1 MFITSK
7 ESFIKEE
14 FLMEEIK
21 NVKGTHDVYA
31 DENNAYEKVESLMKS
46 IAEIYAYQ
54 GVRPPVL
61 EHSPV
66 FVRGVGEGS
75 DIVRKEMYTFLDKGG
90 RELTL
95 RPEFTA
101 GIMRLV
107 VQNKLYATNELPLKL
122 YYVGPVFRY
131 ERPQLG
137 RYRQFNQFGVESIGH
152 NSPINDVEVIVL
164 AYTILC
170 SLGLEN
176 VKIKINTLGDEESR
190 NNYRSALKEYFKA
203 HINNMCGDCQSRFEL
218 NPLRIL
224 DCKVPEDRPIIEK
237 APKIGAYLSENSK
250 QRFDEVLEALEA
262 LQIPYEIDQSLVRGL
277 DYYSETVF
285 EFHYRSEKGNDYG
298 AIGAGGHYGKLM
310 SELGGPDLPGVG
322 FSFGIERIVSVLKD
336 DGLFE
341 DVASELDAYVMP
353 LDKESM
359 IYAEEVA
366 VILRNS
372 GGYKVDICFD
382 NVKLGNMFKRA
393 TAKRAKY
400 AVIIGENEVKEESV
414 VLKDLVKQEQ
424 ITVKIEELIE
434 KFDELYDKSYSEEE
448 EE

>member
-1 MFITSK
+1 
-7 ESFIKEE
+7 
-14 FLMEEIK
+14 MEEIK
-21 NVKGTHDVYA
+21 NVKGTHDIFG
-31 DENNAYEKVESLMKS
+31 DETNAYEKVESLMKS
-46 IAEIYAYQ
+46 IAEIYAFN

-61 EHSPV
+61 EYNSV
-66 FVRGVGEGS
+66 FVRGVGESS
-75 DIVRKEMYTFLDKGG
+75 DIVRKEMYTFPDKGG
-90 RELTL
+90 RDLTL

-152 NSPINDVEVIVL
+152 NSASSDVEVIVL

-190 NNYRSALKEYFKA
+190 NAYRSALKEYFGK
-203 HINNMCGDCQSRFEL
+203 HIECMCEDCKSRYEL

-224 DCKVPEDRPIIEK
+224 DCKVPEDRPFIEQ
-237 APKIGAYLSENSK
+237 APRIGAYLSEASK
-250 QRFDEVLEALEA
+250 ARFDEVLETLEA
-262 LQIPYEIDQSLVRGL
+262 LQIPYEIDQNLVRGL

-285 EFHYRSEKGNDYG
+285 EFHYKSEKGNDYG

-336 DGLFE
+336 DDLLKDIE
-341 DVASELDAYVMP
+341 TSLDAYIMP
-353 LDKESM
+353 MDKGSVV
-359 IYAEEVA
+359 YAQEIA

-372 GGYKVDICFD
+372 GGYKVDMCFD
-382 NVKLGNMFKRA
+382 QTKLGNMFKRA
-393 TAKRAKY
+393 NNKKAKF
-400 AVIIGENEVKEESV
+400 AVIIGENERKENSV
-414 VLKDLVKQEQ
+414 VLKDLAKQEQ
-424 ITVKIEELIE
+424 YTVKVEELID
-434 KFDELYDKSYSEEE
+434 KFDELYESAYAEGEEE
-448 EE
+448 